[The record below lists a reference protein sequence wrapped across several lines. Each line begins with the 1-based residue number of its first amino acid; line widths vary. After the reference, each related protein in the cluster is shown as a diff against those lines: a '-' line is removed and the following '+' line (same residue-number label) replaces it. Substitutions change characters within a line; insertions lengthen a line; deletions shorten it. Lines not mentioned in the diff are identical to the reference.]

1 MRSGS
6 SLFAAMWKTIRV
18 SATLVPLVVACG
30 SPSTPGSG
38 GLANQPAEVARAERT
53 IERARPAPLVPWL
66 ADRAL
71 ALYGRADPAGAEE
84 LLARELGERLA
95 TGAWSDELV
104 IADSVV
110 AAELWT
116 EIAFTS
122 DSWRRTADACA
133 RFGDTLGG
141 APHELAAVLTR
152 LHAAALRNT
161 GDVARARE
169 LSLALGNVTDWQ
181 LIGPFDNERGGGFD
195 VAYDPEKAIDVAASV
210 PGKERDVRWRPYPVR
225 DHPLAR
231 LGLEQVV
238 RPNSQV
244 AVYLATT
251 LESATERELALHLGS
266 SCAVKVFVDGR
277 ECLARKVRRPFHA
290 DQDVVVVALAP
301 GVNQLLVKLAI
312 EEWPD
317 WVFEARLTELDGRPV
332 SLGRDIT
339 VDSARIATSSRTGR
353 EARSAP
359 PRRANDVLAERTSD
373 PHAARLAALL
383 AILRDADDLASKRK
397 IELAEHARE
406 LALDDVGALWL
417 VAWANRSAAITAP
430 SERRVSAELDTL
442 RAVVERDPAHA
453 LGWLSLAGFYLQAN
467 PIPTKAL
474 EYALAAREAAPRSF
488 AIANTYAA
496 ALSELDRRADAERV
510 RDEALGFEDARN
522 AVAAVLRRANDA
534 LARGEHDAALE
545 ELERA
550 FAERGNVGPVF
561 DVLLEHYADAG
572 WLLDSGRGRGSVEA
586 LARRLFAASP
596 LAFDARLAVAR
607 VYEHARDFAR
617 AREHLE
623 AARALAPED
632 EGLLRQAAILA
643 EREGDTARALREL
656 DELLRLDPGDALARR
671 QRAWLA
677 ESARDPFE
685 EPYRRDAREL
695 VKSAAPAGTENEPV
709 AVLDRTV
716 VYRVGADGGESHYEH
731 LVLRVQNS
739 GGVKALDRYGI
750 PYRAGSSLEVREL
763 RVLHADGRV
772 ESAPPPRRDQSSGE
786 YAVRVYDVPPLVVG
800 DVLDVEYRV
809 DDTEPDVFG
818 EYFGVRHVFYAD
830 VPDPLAPV
838 ARSELVVLVPPGMRV
853 HAAERNGD
861 GLERST
867 TTDDKGRTVLRWV
880 ARDLV
885 RPPLESAM
893 PRREEF
899 APRVDLSTF
908 ATWND
913 FAKWWWAL
921 IEDEFTS
928 TPAMKAKVAELTA
941 GLTEE
946 RDKIRAI
953 ARFVGQE
960 IRYNAWAFGPHG
972 YQPYSAPTIF
982 ERRFGDC
989 KDKSILLVELLKQ
1002 IGVAANPVVIKADYF
1017 RPDEPLDAAMVE
1029 HFNHCIAYVKPTAE
1043 RPGFYLDATADRNP
1057 IEYLR
1062 ADDQGANVLHVDASG
1077 GSVHSIPYAPPEEN
1091 ARRREIRVALDPEG
1105 AGTVDYRDRSNGFFG
1120 VELRY
1125 RFGGEKGDLSKRFAE
1140 SIGDAFGKVA
1150 VTEITTSA
1158 LEDLAVAP
1166 TLDARFSAENLWA
1179 RDGDGATLRLAFE
1192 RFGLDRVAVEPP
1204 EERRF
1209 DVVLDRPFLEE
1220 LSLVYTLPRGATVV
1234 EVPPSTQV
1242 QANGLCSYS
1251 LDVEHAGDELRIRR
1265 TFRLDQR
1272 RIPLARYADFRDALQ
1287 SIREAEERVI
1297 RIRPPAP
1304 PERGDGEPTRKE
1316 ER

>member
-1 MRSGS
+1 M
-6 SLFAAMWKTIRV
+6 
-18 SATLVPLVVACG
+18 
-30 SPSTPGSG
+30 
-38 GLANQPAEVARAERT
+38 ARAQ
-53 IERARPAPLVPWL
+53 PAPLVPWL

-71 ALYGRADPAGAEE
+71 ALYGRADLAGAEA

-95 TGAWSDELV
+95 TGAWTDELV
-104 IADSVV
+104 VADSVV
-110 AAELWT
+110 AAELWS
-116 EIAFTS
+116 EIVFAS
-122 DSWRRTADACA
+122 DSWRRTADACES
-133 RFGDTLGG
+133 FGDALAG

-169 LSLALGNVTDWQ
+169 LSVALGNVGDWQ
-181 LIGPFDNERGGGFD
+181 MIGPFDNERGGGFD
-195 VAYDPEKAIDVAASV
+195 VAYDPEKTIDLAASV

-225 DHPLAR
+225 EHPLAR

-251 LESATERELALHLGS
+251 LASSSERELALHLGS
-266 SCAVKVFVDGR
+266 SCAVKVFLDGR

-290 DQDVVVVALAP
+290 DQDVVVLALAP
-301 GVNQLLVKLAI
+301 GVNQLLVKLCV

-317 WVFEARLTELDGRPV
+317 WVFEARLTELDGRPA
-332 SLGRDIT
+332 RD
-339 VDSARIATSSRTGR
+339 VASDSARIATPTRAGR
-353 EARSAP
+353 EPRGAP
-359 PRRANDVLAERTSD
+359 PRRASDVLAERAAD

-383 AILRDADDLASKRK
+383 AILRDAEDLASKHK
-397 IELAEHARE
+397 VELAERARD
-406 LALDDVGALWL
+406 LAPDDVGALWL
-417 VAWANRSAAITAP
+417 VAWANRPAAITAP
-430 SERRVSAELDTL
+430 SERRVSAELDAL
-442 RAVVERDPAHA
+442 RAVVERDPGHA
-453 LGWLSLAGFYLQAN
+453 LGWLSLAAFYLQAN

-474 EYALAAREAAPRSF
+474 ECALAARDAAPRSF

-510 RDEALGFEDARN
+510 RDEALRFDDARN
-522 AVAAVLRRANDA
+522 AVAAVLRRTNDA
-534 LARGEHDAALE
+534 LARGWHGAALE

-561 DVLLEHYADAG
+561 DALLEHYADAG
-572 WLLDSGRGRGSVEA
+572 RLLDSGDGRGNVEA

-607 VYEHARDFAR
+607 VYEHARDLPR

-632 EGLLRQAAILA
+632 EGLLRQAAVLA

-677 ESARDPFE
+677 ESSRDPFE

-695 VKSAAPAGTENEPV
+695 VKSAAPAGAENEPV

-716 VYRVGADGGESHYEH
+716 VYRVGADGGESRYEH

-750 PYRAGSSLEVREL
+750 PYRAGAALEVREL

-772 ESAPPPRRDQSSGE
+772 ESAPPPRRDQLSGE

-838 ARSELVVLVPPGMRV
+838 ARSELVVLVPPGMQV
-853 HAAERNGD
+853 HAAERNGEQ
-861 GLERST
+861 LERST
-867 TTDDKGRTVLRWV
+867 STDDKGRTVLRWV

-893 PRREEF
+893 PRRDEF

-908 ATWND
+908 ASWEH

-1002 IGVAANPVVIKADYF
+1002 IGVEANPVVIKADFF

-1091 ARRREIRVALDPEG
+1091 ARRREIRVALDPRG
-1105 AGTVDYRDRSNGFFG
+1105 TGTVDYRDRSNGFFG

-1150 VTEITTSA
+1150 VTEITTSP
-1158 LEDLAVAP
+1158 LEDLGIAP

-1179 RDGDGATLRLAFE
+1179 RDRDGATLRLAFE

-1220 LSLVYTLPRGATVV
+1220 LVLVYTLPPGATVV
-1234 EVPPSTQV
+1234 EVPPSTLV
-1242 QANGLCSYS
+1242 RAKGLCSYT
-1251 LDVEHAGDELRIRR
+1251 LDVEHVGDELRIRR
-1265 TFRLDQR
+1265 VFRLDER

-1304 PERGDGEPTRKE
+1304 SESGESGAAEQTRKE